1 MDGATRSIEMATR
14 KRQDD
19 GGMDAIQL
27 LKRDHD
33 EVKRMFEEFE
43 SADEDRK
50 FELAAEICQA
60 LTIHATL
67 EEEIFYPRVRE
78 AIDAEDMMAEAE
90 VEHDTAKMLI
100 ERIQEGEVDEIQLSA
115 MVKVLQEYVNHHVS
129 EEQRKMFP
137 RVRRAELDLTAIG
150 SELLERKTELETELA
165 AAMGEEPAEGDV
177 EEDAD
182 ADADETGSG
191 RSRGGMAAR
200 DAGGQ

>member
-182 ADADETGSG
+182 ADETGSG